1 MLLEIWP
8 NEAIEW
14 LFLAVTYFNK
24 PVEKKGLSQLS
35 EEVVTGVLAIYMT
48 DVPLATPAF
57 ICLNLT
63 AIDNLN
69 G

>member
-1 MLLEIWP
+1 MAVP
-8 NEAIEW
+8 CSD
-14 LFLAVTYFNK
+14 LFQQARG
-24 PVEKKGLSQLS
+24 KKGLSQLS

>member
-1 MLLEIWP
+1 M
-8 NEAIEW
+8 
-14 LFLAVTYFNK
+14 AVIF
-24 PVEKKGLSQLS
+24 PCSDVFQQALGKKGLSQLS

-48 DVPLATPAF
+48 DATLATPAF

-69 G
+69 GYAYAF